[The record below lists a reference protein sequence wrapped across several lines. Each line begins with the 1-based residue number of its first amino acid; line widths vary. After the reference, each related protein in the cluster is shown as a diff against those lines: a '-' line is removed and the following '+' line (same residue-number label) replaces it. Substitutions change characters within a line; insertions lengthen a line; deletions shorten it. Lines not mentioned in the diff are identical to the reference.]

1 MKTTKLTIAAL
12 IMSTLSFGAFAAQ
25 EINSTT
31 AAPQGEK
38 IGVVSASG
46 AYTLSELESELAAKA
61 DAAGA
66 SSFKITSA
74 SGYNLMHGTAE
85 IYK

>member
-1 MKTTKLTIAAL
+1 MKTTKLTIAVL
-12 IMSTLSFGAFAAQ
+12 MLSTLSFGAFAAQ
-25 EINSTT
+25 EISNNTP
-31 AAPQGEK
+31 AQGEK

-46 AYTLSELESELAAKA
+46 AYTLSELESELASKA

-85 IYK
+85 IYR

>member
-12 IMSTLSFGAFAAQ
+12 ILSTLSFGAFAAQ
-25 EINSTT
+25 EISS
-31 AAPQGEK
+31 ASAPQGEK

>member
-12 IMSTLSFGAFAAQ
+12 ILSTLSFGAFAAQ
-25 EINSTT
+25 EVNSTS
-31 AAPQGEK
+31 APQGEK

>member
-1 MKTTKLTIAAL
+1 MKTSKLTIAAL
-12 IMSTLSFGAFAAQ
+12 MMSSLSFGAFAAQ
-25 EINSTT
+25 EVSNN